1 MVSMILSLINIQ
13 YLLVTYYHHKP
24 HHHQYQGRERILMI
38 LISHKRLTFEALK
51 GLITKVITMMKT
63 IITMII
69 ININIITRAG
79 KRS

>member
-1 MVSMILSLINIQ
+1 MTIAVATLVIFIPIINQSMMIM
-13 YLLVTYYHHKP
+13 
-24 HHHQYQGRERILMI
+24 LMI
-38 LISHKRLTFEALK
+38 VFKISHKRLAFEALK
-51 GLITKVITMMKT
+51 RLITKVITMMKT